1 MMYAIISLAVVAY
14 LIIAMIIG
22 RKMEDVAAL
31 KGYGEDA
38 HAFAMCF
45 WLGIIGCIYVAAL
58 PDKIQQGQNQKII
71 ELLEKKAVGDNDE
84 KM

>member
-1 MMYAIISLAVVAY
+1 MVIAIILAIVLY
-14 LIIAMIIG
+14 LVIGLIIG
-22 RKMEDVAAL
+22 RKMEDAAAL

-45 WLGIIGCIYVAAL
+45 FLGIIGCLYVVAL
-58 PDKIQQGQNQKII
+58 PDKIQQEQNQKII
-71 ELLEKKAVGDNDE
+71 KLLEEKEDE